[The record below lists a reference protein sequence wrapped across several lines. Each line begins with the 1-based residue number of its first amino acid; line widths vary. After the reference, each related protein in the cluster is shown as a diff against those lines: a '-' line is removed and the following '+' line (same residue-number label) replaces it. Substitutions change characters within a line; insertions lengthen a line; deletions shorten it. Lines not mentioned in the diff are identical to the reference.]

1 MFNKDKIWRIQND
14 NNSYTDDE
22 LIELIKNGTLK
33 KDTRITNRELK
44 KWLCIKDTIYNIYLS
59 EENEK
64 EN

>member
-44 KWLCIKDTIYNIYLS
+44 KWLCIKDTIYNIYLN

>member
-14 NNSYTDDE
+14 NNSYTDEE
-22 LIELIKNGTLK
+22 LVELIKNGTLK

-44 KWLCIKDTIYNIYLS
+44 KWICIKDTIYNIYLN

>member
-22 LIELIKNGTLK
+22 LIELIRNGTLK

-44 KWLCIKDTIYNIYLS
+44 KWLCIKDTIYNIYLN

>member
-44 KWLCIKDTIYNIYLS
+44 KWLCIKDTIYDIYLN
-59 EENEK
+59 EENAK

>member
-14 NNSYTDDE
+14 NNSYTDEE
-22 LIELIKNGTLK
+22 LVELIKNGTLK

-44 KWLCIKDTIYNIYLS
+44 KWLCIKDTIYNIYLN